1 MATKEKEANL
11 QDQLTVVGEA
21 EDKSWKGP
29 TVDVFIPEQEGSGS
43 GMAVDQYEH
52 VTIANEDSESHYKIH
67 RGEYNPIPVPAYL
80 ALKAK
85 YPKL

>member
-1 MATKEKEANL
+1 MATKVKEVNL

-43 GMAVDQYEH
+43 GMAVDPYEH
-52 VTIANEDSESHYKIH
+52 VTIANEAQEDHYKIR
-67 RGEYNPIPVPAYL
+67 RGEYVPVPVPAYL
-80 ALKAK
+80 ALKSK